1 MTAHAVFLVL
11 SVLAWI
17 SLVIWVVLLVGR
29 GGFWRMDQRLP
40 EVEVEVEEGDAGR
53 SWPAVTAVVPA
64 RDEAGILPATLPSV
78 LAQDYPGRFS
88 VIVVD
93 DASTDGTGQVAAD
106 LAEATP
112 GSAPLHV
119 LRGSGPPA
127 GWAGKVAAMDS
138 GVREVSRREL
148 SEREKSARD
157 AGEPGDA
164 DEFILFTDS
173 DIAHPADSVRRLVQ
187 HAQDAELDLV
197 SLMARLS
204 TDSPAERMIVPAFVF
219 SFFQLYP
226 PAWVNKAGTRTA
238 AAAGGCMLVRR
249 STLERVGGLAGIRG
263 ARIDDVALGTLLKR
277 GGGRVW
283 LGVTTG
289 VRSLRPYPRLA
300 DLWDM
305 IARSAYTQLRYNP
318 WLLLG
323 TLAGLVV
330 TYGVPPIL
338 GVVGL
343 AMQWWGVAIP
353 ALLAWVVLAAS
364 YVPVLRLYELRWWR
378 AVLLPG
384 VMGVYGAMTVD
395 SARRHRQ
402 GRGGAWKG
410 RVIESGE

>member
-11 SVLAWI
+11 AVLAWV
-17 SLVIWVVLLVGR
+17 SLAIWIVLLVGR
-29 GGFWRMDQRLP
+29 GGFWRMNLRLP
-40 EVEVEVEEGDAGR
+40 AAEADDAR
-53 SWPAVTAVVPA
+53 EWPAVTAVIPA
-64 RDEAGILPATLPSV
+64 RDEAGILPAALPSV
-78 LAQDYPGRFS
+78 LAQDYPGPFT

-93 DASTDGTGQVAAD
+93 DASTDGTGDVAAG
-106 LAEATP
+106 LAAALP
-112 GSAPLHV
+112 KSAE
-119 LRGSGPPA
+119 LRVVRGAGPPP
-127 GWAGKVAAMDS
+127 GWAGKVAAMDR
-138 GVREVSRREL
+138 GL
-148 SEREKSARD
+148 RD
-157 AGEPGDA
+157 V
-164 DEFILFTDS
+164 DESSTYVLFTDS
-173 DIAHPADSVRRLVQ
+173 DIGHPADSLRRLVRQ
-187 HAQDAELDLV
+187 AQDRRLDLV

-204 TDSPAERMIVPAFVF
+204 TDSPAERMIVPAFVY

-226 PAWVNKAGTRTA
+226 PARVNRPSSRTA

-249 STLERVGGLAGIRG
+249 ETLEGVGGLVGIAD

-305 IARSAYTQLRYNP
+305 IARSAYTQLRYSP

-323 TLAGLVV
+323 TMVGLVF

-343 AMQWWGVAIP
+343 ATGWWGVAIP
-353 ALLAWVVLAAS
+353 ALAAWLVMSAS
-364 YVPVLRLYELRWWR
+364 YVPVLRLYGLRWWWR
-378 AVLLPG
+378 APLLPG
-384 VMGVYGAMTVD
+384 VMALYGAMTVD

-402 GRGGAWKG
+402 GRGGSWKG
-410 RVIESGE
+410 RVIEPGG

>member
-1 MTAHAVFLVL
+1 MTAHAVFLVFA
-11 SVLAWI
+11 VLAWI

-29 GGFWRMDQRLP
+29 GGFWRMNLHLP
-40 EVEVEVEEGDAGR
+40 EAEGGGGQT
-53 SWPAVTAVVPA
+53 WPAVTAVIPA
-64 RDEAGILPATLPSV
+64 RDEAEILPLTLPSV
-78 LAQDYPGRFS
+78 LAQDYPGPYS

-93 DASTDGTGQVAAD
+93 DASGDGTGEVAAA

-119 LRGSGPPA
+119 LRGSGPPP
-127 GWAGKVAAMDS
+127 GWAGKVAAMDR
-138 GVREVSRREL
+138 GLGAVSAQTEYV
-148 SEREKSARD
+148 
-157 AGEPGDA
+157 
-164 DEFILFTDS
+164 LFTDS
-173 DIAHPADSVRRLVQ
+173 DIAHPADSLRRLVQ
-187 HAQDAELDLV
+187 QAQAGELDLV

-226 PAWVNKAGTRTA
+226 PTWVNRPGMRMA
-238 AAAGGCMLVRR
+238 AAAGGCMLVRKQR
-249 STLERVGGLAGIRG
+249 LEQVGGLAGIAD

-277 GGGRVW
+277 GPSGTPEKDSAQSKDSASGGRIW

-323 TLAGLVV
+323 TIIGLVL

-343 AMQWWGVAIP
+343 AAQWWGVAIP
-353 ALLAWVVLAAS
+353 ALAAWAVLSAS
-364 YVPVLRLYELRWWR
+364 FVPVLRLYHLRWWR
-378 AVLLPG
+378 APLLPG
-384 VMGVYGAMTVD
+384 VMALYGAMTVD

-410 RVIESGE
+410 RVIESDG

>member
-1 MTAHAVFLVL
+1 MTASAVFLVL
-11 SVLAWI
+11 AVLAWI

-29 GGFWRMDQRLP
+29 GGFWRMNLHLP
-40 EVEVEVEEGDAGR
+40 EADGDSGGGGAGR
-53 SWPAVTAVVPA
+53 AWPAVTAVIPA

-78 LAQDYPGRFS
+78 LAQDYPGPFS

-93 DASTDGTGQVAAD
+93 DASTDGTGAVAAE
-106 LAEATP
+106 LAASTP

-127 GWAGKVAAMDS
+127 GWAGKVAAMDR
-138 GVREVSRREL
+138 GMREVSGHAEA
-148 SEREKSARD
+148 SEYV
-157 AGEPGDA
+157 
-164 DEFILFTDS
+164 LFTDS
-173 DIAHPADSVRRLVQ
+173 DIAHPANSVLRLVR
-187 HAQDAELDLV
+187 HAQDGELDLV

-226 PAWVNKAGTRTA
+226 PAWVNKPGSRTA

-249 STLERVGGLAGIRG
+249 ATLERVGGLAQIAD

-323 TLAGLVV
+323 TIVGLVL

-338 GVVGL
+338 GLVGL
-343 AMQWWGVAIP
+343 ATQSWGVAIP
-353 ALLAWVVLAAS
+353 ALAAWAVMAGS
-364 YVPVLRLYELRWWR
+364 YIPVLRLYGLRWWR
-378 AVLLPG
+378 APLLPG
-384 VMGVYGAMTVD
+384 VMSVYGAMTID

>member
-1 MTAHAVFLVL
+1 MTAHAVFLVFA
-11 SVLAWI
+11 VLAWI

-29 GGFWRMDQRLP
+29 GGFWRMNLHLP
-40 EVEVEVEEGDAGR
+40 DADVDADAEAESSGEAAEAR
-53 SWPAVTAVVPA
+53 AWPAVTAVVPA
-64 RDEAGILPATLPSV
+64 RDEAEILPLTLPSV
-78 LAQDYPGRFS
+78 LVQDYPGPYS

-93 DASTDGTGQVAAD
+93 DASTDGTGKVASA
-106 LAEATP
+106 LAEAAP
-112 GSAPLHV
+112 GGAPLHV
-119 LRGSGPPA
+119 LRGSGPPP
-127 GWAGKVAAMDS
+127 GWAGKVAAMDR
-138 GVREVSRREL
+138 GFGAVSTET
-148 SEREKSARD
+148 EYV
-157 AGEPGDA
+157 
-164 DEFILFTDS
+164 LFTDS

-187 HAQDAELDLV
+187 RAQAGELDLV

-204 TDSPAERMIVPAFVF
+204 TDSTAERMIVPAFVF

-226 PAWVNKAGTRTA
+226 PAWVNRPGMRMA

-249 STLERVGGLAGIRG
+249 ERLEQVGGLAGIAD

-277 GGGRVW
+277 GPGSASKKDDEGGGRIW

-323 TLAGLVV
+323 TIIGLVL

-343 AMQWWGVAIP
+343 ATQRWGVAIP
-353 ALLAWVVLAAS
+353 ALAAWAVLSAS
-364 YVPVLRLYELRWWR
+364 FVPVLRLYHLRWWR
-378 AVLLPG
+378 APLLPG
-384 VMGVYGAMTVD
+384 VMALYGAMTVD

-410 RVIESGE
+410 RVIESDG

>member
-1 MTAHAVFLVL
+1 VTAHAVFLVL

-40 EVEVEVEEGDAGR
+40 EVEADVDVEEGGAGR
-53 SWPAVTAVVPA
+53 AWPAVTAVIPA

-78 LAQDYPGRFS
+78 LAQDYPGPFS

-106 LAEATP
+106 LAAATP
-112 GSAPLHV
+112 GSASLHV

-138 GVREVSRREL
+138 GLREMG
-148 SEREKSARD
+148 ER
-157 AGEPGDA
+157 GDA
-164 DEFILFTDS
+164 SEYVLFTDS

-226 PAWVNKAGTRTA
+226 PAWVNRPATRTA
-238 AAAGGCMLVRR
+238 AAAGGCMLVRT
-249 STLERVGGLAGIRG
+249 STLERVGGLAGIRD

-323 TLAGLVV
+323 TILGLVV
-330 TYGVPPIL
+330 TYGVPPIV

-343 AMQWWGVAIP
+343 AAQWWGVAIP
-353 ALLAWVVLAAS
+353 ALLAWAVLAAS
-364 YVPVLRLYELRWWR
+364 YVPVLRLYRLRWWR
-378 AVLLPG
+378 AALLPG
-384 VMGVYGAMTVD
+384 VMAGYGAMTVD